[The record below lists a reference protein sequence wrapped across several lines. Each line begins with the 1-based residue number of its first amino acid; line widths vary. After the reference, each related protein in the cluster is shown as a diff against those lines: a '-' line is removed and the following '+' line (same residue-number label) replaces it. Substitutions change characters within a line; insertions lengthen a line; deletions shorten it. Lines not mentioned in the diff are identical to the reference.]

1 MDVARTFLISLA
13 TFFGIGRL
21 PKTPGTWGTL
31 ACLPLALLLNYWGP
45 FFAMIFTVLMLPVA
59 ILSAELYEKKNGGH
73 DSKEIVIDEVLG
85 FLITMTWLPISWQ
98 SYAIGFFLFRFL
110 DILKPFPIGYIDKKV
125 RGGLGVVADD
135 VAAGI
140 IANIVLQVIY
150 TKTSWLGSQV
160 VTAGF

>member
-1 MDVARTFLISLA
+1 MNSLCLFLIHFA
-13 TFFGIGRL
+13 TFFGVG
-21 PKTPGTWGTL
+21 KMAKAPGTWGTI
-31 ACLPLALLLNYWGP
+31 AAIPFVLLLNFLSP
-45 FFAMIFTVLMLPVA
+45 FLAMGMTLLMLPVA
-59 ILSAELYEKKNGGH
+59 IVAAETYEKEKGVH

-85 FLITMTWLPISWQ
+85 FMITMTWLPITWQ
-98 SYAIGFFLFRFL
+98 SYVAGFFLFRFL
-110 DILKPFPIGYIDKKV
+110 DILKPFPVGYIDKKV

-160 VTAGF
+160 VIAGF